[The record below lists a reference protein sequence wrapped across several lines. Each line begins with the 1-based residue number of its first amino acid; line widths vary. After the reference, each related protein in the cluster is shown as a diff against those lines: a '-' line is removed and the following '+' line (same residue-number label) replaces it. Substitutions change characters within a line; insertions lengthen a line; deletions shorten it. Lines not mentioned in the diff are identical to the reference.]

1 MTLIEPGGFA
11 TDWAGDSA
19 RRSKPIAAYGPVRE
33 AAAQA
38 RAGRPIGD
46 PVASAQALLR
56 VVDAD
61 DPPLRCFFGVVPIK
75 VIEADYAARLQTWR
89 AWQQTAELA
98 QG

>member
-33 AAAQA
+33 AVAHAE
-38 RAGRPIGD
+38 AGRPAGD

-61 DPPLRCFFGVVPIK
+61 EPPLRCFFGIAPIN
-75 VIEADYAARLQTWR
+75 VIEAD
-89 AWQQTAELA
+89 
-98 QG
+98 